1 VLKLGKV
8 VDQLARHRE
17 RWNALLRSA
26 KTQPSFNAS
35 SATRLTEVHGF
46 GSNPGALRM
55 FTYVPSRLAKK
66 PALVVVLHG
75 CTQTASSYD
84 RGTGWSTLADR
95 YGFMLLLPEQQ
106 KSNNSNLCFNWFQPN
121 DTRRAAGEALSV
133 AQMVEK
139 AAHDHGVD
147 RARIFV
153 TGLSAGGAMTSV
165 LLATYPDL
173 FAAGAIIAGLPHGAA
188 SNVQEA
194 FESMFQSPSR
204 PAHVWGDVVRAASPH
219 RGPWP
224 RLSVWHGD
232 ADKTVVPAN
241 AVEIL
246 KQWTDVHGLPS
257 APTFTESV
265 GGHPRQ
271 VWRNAA
277 GEDVI
282 ESYRIAHMAHGAPL
296 AVGGAEDQC
305 GTAGP
310 FLLDVGL
317 SSTYRIAAFW
327 GLTETK
333 AFAEATAAA
342 DLPSAKQPEYAQAA
356 AYVEDSP
363 TQQPQA
369 LDVKAIITQALTAA
383 GLMKRE

>member
-1 VLKLGKV
+1 
-8 VDQLARHRE
+8 
-17 RWNALLRSA
+17 
-26 KTQPSFNAS
+26 
-35 SATRLTEVHGF
+35 
-46 GSNPGALRM
+46 M
-55 FTYVPSRLAKK
+55 FTYVPSRLAEK

-95 YGFMLLLPEQQ
+95 RGFILLLPEQQ
-106 KSNNSNLCFNWFQPN
+106 KSNNPNLCFNWFQPS
-121 DTRRAAGEALSV
+121 DTRRGAGEALSIV
-133 AQMVEK
+133 QMVEK
-139 AAHDHGVD
+139 AAHVHGVD

-165 LLATYPDL
+165 LLATYPDV

-194 FESMFQSPSR
+194 FESMFQIPSR

-232 ADKTVVPAN
+232 ADKTVVPTN

-265 GGHPRQ
+265 GGYPRQ

-383 GLMKRE
+383 GLMKRG